1 MDHRPGASR
10 RRSDRIGL
18 SRRIRR
24 MQGLMM
30 DYPLTVNTIFRRA
43 EAMARPRDIV
53 TRLPDKSIHRYT
65 YADFADRTRR
75 LAAALQGLG
84 LRPGDR
90 VATLG
95 WNHSPHLEAY
105 FGIPLAGGVLHTLN
119 LRLHPDELAYI
130 VSHAGDTIA
139 LVDECLLPL
148 WDKVRAQADVRQT
161 IVVQATRPVG
171 RASGS
176 PAAPDD
182 LEYEALIAASA
193 PLPDA
198 PDPDENTAVAMC
210 YTTGTTGKPKGV
222 AYSHRAI
229 VLHTLGLCLDHCMG
243 IREADVMLPV
253 VPMFHAN
260 AWGMPFAAAFV
271 GAKMVMPG
279 PNLDAANIVDL
290 FHRER
295 VTVTGGVPTIWMGVL
310 QYLDANPGRFDLSS
324 IRAMFVGGS
333 AVPQSM
339 IEAFEKK
346 YGLKIYQAWGMT
358 EMAPLGT
365 VARMPASLDGC
376 AESDYFKYRAKQGR
390 PAPLVEIRAANETGF
405 VPWDGQTMG
414 ELEVRGPWI
423 AKAYYNRPDSAD
435 RFTADGWFRTGDIV
449 TIDADG
455 TITIQDRAKDLI
467 KSGGEWISSVALECA
482 LMGHPAVAE
491 AAVIPVMHHKW
502 AERPL
507 ATVVLKP
514 GASASPS
521 ELRDYLASQFP
532 KFWLPDAFEFID
544 AIPRTSAGKFKK
556 TELRDRFKDYQLD

>member
-1 MDHRPGASR
+1 
-10 RRSDRIGL
+10 
-18 SRRIRR
+18 
-24 MQGLMM
+24 M